1 VFSRQHADHP
11 GYGGGQIKLVNSLN
25 MYYIAKIAQATGLT
39 VILVGFLKDFPRL
52 MNPGIFG
59 TGAVI
64 FMLGWI
70 VERFMLKRQGR

>member
-1 VFSRQHADHP
+1 
-11 GYGGGQIKLVNSLN
+11 